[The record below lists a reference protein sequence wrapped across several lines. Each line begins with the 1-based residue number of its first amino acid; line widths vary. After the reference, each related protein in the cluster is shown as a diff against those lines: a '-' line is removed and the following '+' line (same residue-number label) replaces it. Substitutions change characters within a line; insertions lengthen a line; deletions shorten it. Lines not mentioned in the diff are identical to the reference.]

1 MIASN
6 MISSQEFY
14 IGYRLMREKFYF
26 FGSFRDT
33 AKAIEDTTVRL
44 EYLEAVIRHGLGD
57 EEIELSPLVNCLMVQ
72 TRFTLDRSKEISD
85 SASER
90 WKRWWAPKGNKN
102 AVKSFENISKQ
113 ANSSKNKLKQAK
125 TSEVEEEVEEEYK
138 EKEDNKLSSKKK
150 KNSSLTPLE
159 LIDAYKADSI
169 LSGKIKDDDAVKQR
183 VEYKQRKKERA
194 YKTTSGFIQQLAVMV
209 KTVENWMPRT
219 DVWWRLQF
227 AVNQAEENE
236 RKWIVWN
243 DKIEQDYL
251 SFKKFNS
258 LWMNKQHNE

>member
-1 MIASN
+1 MIASD
-6 MISSQEFY
+6 MISSKRFY
-14 IGYRLMREKFYF
+14 IGDRLMREKFYF
-26 FGSFRDT
+26 FGSFRET
-33 AKAIEDTTVRL
+33 AKTIEDPLVRL

-57 EEIELSPLVNCLMVQ
+57 EEIELSPLVKSLMVQ

-150 KNSSLTPLE
+150 NDLPTPLE
-159 LIDAYKADSI
+159 LVWEYESNDMLRS
-169 LSGKIKDDDAVKQR
+169 KIKDSAPVKQR
-183 VEYKQRKKERA
+183 AEYKQRKKDRA
-194 YKTTSGFIQQLAVMV
+194 YKTPSWFIQQLAVMV
-209 KTVENWMPRT
+209 KTIENWIPRT
-219 DVWWRLQF
+219 DISTRLQF

-251 SFKKFNS
+251 SFKKFKS
-258 LWMNKQHNE
+258 LWKQTQ

>member
-1 MIASN
+1 MIASD
-6 MISSQEFY
+6 MISSKRFY
-14 IGYRLMREKFYF
+14 IGDRLMREKFYF
-26 FGSFRDT
+26 FGSFRET
-33 AKAIEDTTVRL
+33 AKTIEDPLVRL

-57 EEIELSPLVNCLMVQ
+57 EEIELSPLVKCLMVQ

-113 ANSSKNKLKQAK
+113 ANSSKNKLNQAK

-138 EKEDNKLSSKKK
+138 EIEDNKLSSKKK
-150 KNSSLTPLE
+150 NDLPSPLE
-159 LIDAYKADSI
+159 LVWEYESNDMLRS
-169 LSGKIKDDDAVKQR
+169 KIKDSAPVKQR
-183 VEYKQRKKERA
+183 AEYKQRKKDRA
-194 YKTTSGFIQQLAVMV
+194 YKTPSWFIQQLAVMV
-209 KTVENWMPRT
+209 KTIENWIPRT
-219 DVWWRLQF
+219 DISTRLQF

-251 SFKKFNS
+251 SFKKFKS
-258 LWMNKQHNE
+258 LWKQTQ

>member
-1 MIASN
+1 MIASD
-6 MISSQEFY
+6 MISSKRFY
-14 IGYRLMREKFYF
+14 IGDRLMREKFYF
-26 FGSFRDT
+26 FGSFRET
-33 AKAIEDTTVRL
+33 AKTIEDPLVRL

-57 EEIELSPLVNCLMVQ
+57 EEIELSPLVKSLMVQ

-138 EKEDNKLSSKKK
+138 EKEYNKLYSKKK
-150 KNSSLTPLE
+150 NDLPSPLE
-159 LIDAYKADSI
+159 LVWEYERNDMLRS
-169 LSGKIKDDDAVKQR
+169 KIKDSAPVKQR
-183 VEYKQRKKERA
+183 AEYKQRKKDRA
-194 YKTTSGFIQQLAVMV
+194 YKTPSWFIQQLAVMV
-209 KTVENWMPRT
+209 KTIENWIPRT
-219 DVWWRLQF
+219 DISTRLQF

-251 SFKKFNS
+251 SFKKFKS
-258 LWMNKQHNE
+258 LWKQTQ

>member
-1 MIASN
+1 MIASD
-6 MISSQEFY
+6 MISSKRFY
-14 IGYRLMREKFYF
+14 IGDKLMREKFYF
-26 FGSFRDT
+26 FGSFRET
-33 AKAIEDTTVRL
+33 AKTIEDPLVRL

-57 EEIELSPLVNCLMVQ
+57 EEIELSPLVNSLMVQ

-150 KNSSLTPLE
+150 NDLPTPLE
-159 LIDAYKADSI
+159 LVWEYESNDMLRS
-169 LSGKIKDDDAVKQR
+169 KIKDSAPVKQR
-183 VEYKQRKKERA
+183 AEYKQRKKDRA
-194 YKTTSGFIQQLAVMV
+194 YKTPSWFIQQLAVMV
-209 KTVENWMPRT
+209 KTIENWIPRT
-219 DVWWRLQF
+219 DISTRLQF

-251 SFKKFNS
+251 SFKKFKS
-258 LWMNKQHNE
+258 LWKQTQ

>member
-6 MISSQEFY
+6 MISSKEFY

-33 AKAIEDTTVRL
+33 AKAIEDPTARL

-57 EEIELSPLVNCLMVQ
+57 EEIELSPLINCLMVQ

-102 AVKSFENISKQ
+102 AVKSFENITKQ

-125 TSEVEEEVEEEYK
+125 TSEVEEEVEVEYK
-138 EKEDNKLSSKKK
+138 EIEDNKLSSKKK
-150 KNSSLTPLE
+150 KNLLSPLDLVWAYESNEMLSS
-159 LIDAYKADSI
+159 
-169 LSGKIKDDDAVKQR
+169 KIRDTDAVKHR
-183 VEYKQRKKERA
+183 AEYKQRKKERA
-194 YKTTSGFIQQLAVMV
+194 YKTVDWFIQQLAVMV
-209 KTVENWMPRT
+209 KTVENWVPRT
-219 DVWWRLQF
+219 DVWSRLEF

-236 RKWIVWN
+236 RKGIVWN
-243 DKIEQDYL
+243 DKVEQDYL
-251 SFKKFNS
+251 SFKKFS
-258 LWMNKQHNE
+258 TLWTKTH